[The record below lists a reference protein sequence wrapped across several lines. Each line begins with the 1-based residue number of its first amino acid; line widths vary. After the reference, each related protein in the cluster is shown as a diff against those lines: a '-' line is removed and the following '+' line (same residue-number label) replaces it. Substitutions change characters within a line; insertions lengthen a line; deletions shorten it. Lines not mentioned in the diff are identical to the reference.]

1 MQIKIYHLVTCNDS
15 FFLAWHRLR
24 SFSRSSHYT
33 MIRLTHSS
41 RLCEMNL
48 WTLPQS
54 PKLRNASCV
63 LLVRGVRP
71 RSTSRRCVKSMQWT
85 KILALVPLERK
96 TGIEKVSIETTCWTL
111 LSFFKVQNVISIEL
125 IIRVHVRIIQ
135 IICVFGKRTCV
146 RGLQEILI
154 SF

>member
-1 MQIKIYHLVTCNDS
+1 
-15 FFLAWHRLR
+15 
-24 SFSRSSHYT
+24 
-33 MIRLTHSS
+33 
-41 RLCEMNL
+41 
-48 WTLPQS
+48 
-54 PKLRNASCV
+54 
-63 LLVRGVRP
+63 
-71 RSTSRRCVKSMQWT
+71 MQWT

-125 IIRVHVRIIQ
+125 IIRVHVRIIK